1 MTGLFLQTGTFVV
14 FLSSALILVNIDLYM
29 NLHHIIISIFSDMFK
44 WNIFDYLF
52 TAIALPLLLII
63 TLLMRKSELFSQ
75 KISLLKMTMLLLIS
89 FLFFAP
95 AFVSSDPDFHYELK
109 AARLLPP
116 LSSINLLIISDSG
129 NADTKFQTS
138 LITRDYNF
146 CEVYTGV
153 KIEIAGKTAKISSQ
167 NSAKFTGIEDNNFT
181 VKKAFFLLGTDN
193 FGRDVFSRI
202 VYGTRLSLFIASLVT
217 FFSSLFGITLGYL
230 AGIFAGVTDK
240 ILNKFADAL
249 LCVPLLFLVILIAA
263 FTGNSLFTVIFILSI
278 TGWMSLFKIVRGE
291 VISLKNKNF
300 IITSQML
307 GVGKLKI
314 LKDEILP
321 LIAAPVI
328 VNLVFLFSNVIITE
342 SALSYLGFG
351 TGVEY
356 PSWGGMINQGQLY
369 LSNAWWISGFSCLII
384 FITVITINNAAKK
397 INDLSFKL

>member
-29 NLHHIIISIFSDMFK
+29 NLHHIIISIFSDSFR
-44 WNIFDYLF
+44 WNVFDYFF
-52 TAIALPLLLII
+52 TAIALPLMLVTSLVLRKVELL
-63 TLLMRKSELFSQ
+63 SQ
-75 KISLLKMTMLLLIS
+75 KISLLKMTMLLLFS
-89 FLFFAP
+89 FLVFAP

-116 LSSINLLIISDSG
+116 LSSKTLLIISDSD
-129 NADTKFQTS
+129 NTNSKFRTS
-138 LITRDYNF
+138 LITRDYNYF
-146 CEVYTGV
+146 EIYTGE
-153 KIEIAGKTAKISSQ
+153 KIEISGKPAKISSQ
-167 NSAKFTGIEDNNFT
+167 NGVKFTRFENKYFA

-217 FFSSLFGITLGYL
+217 LFSSFFGIVFGYL
-230 AGIFAGVTDK
+230 AGIFSGFTDRVFD
-240 ILNKFADAL
+240 KFADAL
-249 LCVPLLFLVILIAA
+249 LCVPLLFLVIFIAA
-263 FTGNSLFTVIFILSI
+263 FTGNSLFTIILILSL

-307 GVGKLKI
+307 GIGKLKI

-351 TGVEY
+351 SGVDY
-356 PSWGGMINQGQLY
+356 PSWGAMINQGQLY